1 MAKICNNCG
10 AQIADDSQFCTLC
23 GAKTADIC
31 KQCGKE
37 LKEGAKF
44 CVGCGTL
51 VEEPLPEA
59 ASTCP
64 DAIICRQCGKELKE
78 GAKFCV
84 ECGTLVEEPSPKSA
98 NSCANANVCRQCG
111 KELKEGARFCVGC
124 GAMVEEPLP
133 EGSSTC
139 PDANIC
145 RQCGKELKEGA
156 KFCVECGAMV
166 EESSQGII
174 TASENDQVSAPPD
187 RPQQIIESVTDEI
200 TKPYNDF
207 IDQAEA
213 PSLASSQNIAETVLP
228 PINPPLSPAAASPEA
243 KKRFFSKKIYLGIL
257 GALAVACVFIYINV
271 GIFVIP
277 PSMITG
283 GLSVVYWR
291 NDTKNP
297 FISSPE
303 IMISEDN
310 FYTKVALLKKIS
322 DREITRFKYNDWLY
336 SKALKGIEFAGPSS
350 PSAQATEPTEEPVAL
365 ADEEETSDEELP
377 EEIPDATKD
386 SGSQTL
392 AAQTSPGEGQIRGT
406 NVNMREFPSLT
417 SQVIY
422 KFPGWEYVTIHE
434 VRNPEQGK
442 YPWFKVSY
450 KNMTG
455 WVYGEFVNR

>member
-51 VEEPLPEA
+51 VEEP
-59 ASTCP
+59 
-64 DAIICRQCGKELKE
+64 
-78 GAKFCV
+78 
-84 ECGTLVEEPSPKSA
+84 SPKSA

-111 KELKEGARFCVGC
+111 KELKEGA
-124 GAMVEEPLP
+124 
-133 EGSSTC
+133 
-139 PDANIC
+139 
-145 RQCGKELKEGA
+145 
-156 KFCVECGAMV
+156 KFCVECGTLV
-166 EESSQGII
+166 GESSQSII
-174 TASENDQVSAPPD
+174 SASENDQVSVPAD
-187 RPQQIIESVTDEI
+187 RPQQIIESDTDEI
-200 TKPYNDF
+200 TEPDNDF
-207 IDQAEA
+207 IDQAEV
-213 PSLASSQNIAETVLP
+213 PSSASSQNIAETVSP
-228 PINPPLSPAAASPEA
+228 PIAPPLSPAAASHVA
-243 KKRFFSKKIYLGIL
+243 KKRFFPKKIYLGIL
-257 GALAVACVFIYINV
+257 GALAVACVFIYMNV

-322 DREITRFKYNDWLY
+322 DREIIRFKYNDWLY
-336 SKALKGIEFAGPSS
+336 SKALKGMKPADPSL
-350 PSAQATEPTEEPVAL
+350 PSAQVTDPTEKPVVL

-406 NVNMREFPSLT
+406 NVNMREYPSLT
-417 SQVIY
+417 SKVIFR
-422 KFPGWEYVTIHE
+422 FPGWEYVAIHE
-434 VRNPEQGK
+434 VAEPEQGK

-450 KNMTG
+450 KNFTG
-455 WVYGEFVNR
+455 WVYGEFVTEAP

>member
-51 VEEPLPEA
+51 VEEPLPKA

-64 DAIICRQCGKELKE
+64 DAIICRQCGKEH
-78 GAKFCV
+78 
-84 ECGTLVEEPSPKSA
+84 
-98 NSCANANVCRQCG
+98 
-111 KELKEGARFCVGC
+111 
-124 GAMVEEPLP
+124 
-133 EGSSTC
+133 
-139 PDANIC
+139 
-145 RQCGKELKEGA
+145 KEGA
-156 KFCVECGAMV
+156 KFCVECGAMT

-174 TASENDQVSAPPD
+174 SASEKDQVSAPPD
-187 RPQQIIESVTDEI
+187 EPQQIIESVTDEI
-200 TKPYNDF
+200 TKPDNDF

-228 PINPPLSPAAASPEA
+228 PINPPLSSAATPPGA
-243 KKRFFSKKIYLGIL
+243 KKRFFSKKICFGIL
-257 GALAVACVFIYINV
+257 GAFALACVFIYMNV
-271 GIFVIP
+271 GIIVMP
-277 PSMITG
+277 PSEIIPEG
-283 GLSVVYWR
+283 ISVVYWR
-291 NDTKNP
+291 NDTKLP
-297 FISSPE
+297 FISSPQSMQLE
-303 IMISEDN
+303 AFGGEENLFTAIAILGGIADLIKEE
-310 FYTKVALLKKIS
+310 
-322 DREITRFKYNDWLY
+322 EITRFPYNDWLY

-406 NVNMREFPSLT
+406 NVNMREYPSLT
-417 SQVIY
+417 SKVIFR
-422 KFPGWEYVTIHE
+422 FPGWEYVAIHE
-434 VRNPEQGK
+434 VAEPEQGK

-450 KNMTG
+450 KNFTG
-455 WVYGEFVNR
+455 WVYGEFVTEAP